1 MFCQA
6 LSSEMQSTALH
17 RGLTEMWCW
26 TSKTKKWVA
35 EGAVFQLWAYICATH
50 TFQHNTGTW
59 EQLDNLNFRPW
70 EEVVRLQAALVCP
83 VLSGGI
89 CWDMHSSPALRQCS
103 EVGNT
108 WLMGLDTWRCGSCS
122 RNGQEVLFSVCDHQ
136 DLVGLQ
142 ECCQQGCLPEKVSD
156 VWVSQGALPL
166 LQFRLLKEENWPK
179 ALINTPWDD
188 CKIQH
193 FSAAWS

>member
-26 TSKTKKWVA
+26 TSKTKKWGA

-89 CWDMHSSPALRQCS
+89 CWDMHFITSPQTVLLGWKHMAHGFGHMEMWIVQSRRPGGIIQCLWSPRSGGPSRVLSARMFARKGQWRLSFTGGLTSLTIQALKGRKLTKS
-103 EVGNT
+103 FN
-108 WLMGLDTWRCGSCS
+108 
-122 RNGQEVLFSVCDHQ
+122 
-136 DLVGLQ
+136 
-142 ECCQQGCLPEKVSD
+142 
-156 VWVSQGALPL
+156 
-166 LQFRLLKEENWPK
+166 
-179 ALINTPWDD
+179 
-188 CKIQH
+188 
-193 FSAAWS
+193 